1 MRLHKLLRNQDG
13 FTLIEMISVLIIFG
27 VLSSVAIPR
36 YVDLE
41 INSKQTAIDSAIGE
55 LNGRENLTW
64 INQRISTAGYD
75 DDQKIIDAMDYNL
88 GVGFTWTAGPTK
100 ISGTLEFDGVSENL
114 TRNPSIVS
122 KPAVWSR

>member
-1 MRLHKLLRNQDG
+1 
-13 FTLIEMISVLIIFG
+13 MISVLIIFG

-55 LNGRENLTW
+55 LNSRENLTW
-64 INQRISTAGYD
+64 INQRISTASYD